1 MKRKLFIGSL
11 LTLAASQSFAQV
23 GGDIDT
29 TREQSV
35 KEVRVISSY
44 GKERKT
50 PVAMSTVNAKQIS
63 EVYGGSTELPEVLK
77 VTPGVY
83 ATKTG
88 GGVGDSRINIRG
100 FDQRNVAVTINGI
113 PVNDM
118 ENGWV
123 YWSNWAGLGDAVSTI
138 QVQRGLGA
146 SKLAINSVGGT
157 MNIITKTT
165 EAKAGASVLSSMT
178 NYGQYKVMAYASTG
192 LMTNG
197 FALTTV
203 LSKTAGDSYVDGT
216 WINGYSYFFTLA
228 KQLNAKQRLVL
239 TGIGAPQSHGQ
250 RTTGLTEGQIDT
262 LGIRYNAD
270 YGYFADSSL
279 FNDRVNYYHKPQFSL
294 NHYWNAS
301 EKTTLSTSLYYSIG
315 HGGGS
320 GRLGSSYART
330 EDGLLDIQAAVD
342 YNTANPTATSGGVKY
357 AQRNSVNNHYW
368 TGIISTLNH
377 KITPTIDL
385 TLGLDARSYR
395 GEHFREVRD
404 VFIEGGQ
411 RFDAVN
417 GLVGVHEYASNYG
430 NVFHVT
436 PVNQRVAYDNDGLVK
451 YAGLF
456 GQAEYSNEALSAFVT
471 GAINMTSN
479 QRVDRMLYINDTTG
493 RGELSEKVNIMGYSF
508 KGGANYNL
516 NENHN
521 IYFNAG
527 KFSRA
532 PFWTFVFVNNSNDVV
547 QNLVNEKA
555 ESFEFGYGFRSKKVA
570 VKFNAYLTNWKDKSL
585 LSGNITGPNGTITR
599 ALMNGANAVHKGI
612 EVEFNTQPI
621 KGLEIG
627 GIVSLGDW
635 RWNGDINATVYSEID
650 PTQSVTVTSYVDGVH
665 VGDAPQ
671 NQFGMQA
678 RYQITKGLY
687 IGATWIYNDKF
698 YANFDPSKKTD
709 PEDRI
714 DAYQIPSFYNLDA
727 RIGYEIQF
735 GDRTLNLAI
744 QGFNITN
751 VQFLSDATDLDGT
764 TFAYGFPGFG
774 RNFNFSA
781 KFTF

>member
-1 MKRKLFIGSL
+1 M
-11 LTLAASQSFAQV
+11 
-23 GGDIDT
+23 
-29 TREQSV
+29 
-35 KEVRVISSY
+35 
-44 GKERKT
+44 
-50 PVAMSTVNAKQIS
+50 
-63 EVYGGSTELPEVLK
+63 
-77 VTPGVY
+77 
-83 ATKTG
+83 
-88 GGVGDSRINIRG
+88 
-100 FDQRNVAVTINGI
+100 
-113 PVNDM
+113 
-118 ENGWV
+118 
-123 YWSNWAGLGDAVSTI
+123 
-138 QVQRGLGA
+138 
-146 SKLAINSVGGT
+146 
-157 MNIITKTT
+157 
-165 EAKAGASVLSSMT
+165 
-178 NYGQYKVMAYASTG
+178 
-192 LMTNG
+192 
-197 FALTTV
+197 
-203 LSKTAGDSYVDGT
+203 
-216 WINGYSYFFTLA
+216 
-228 KQLNAKQRLVL
+228 
-239 TGIGAPQSHGQ
+239 
-250 RTTGLTEGQIDT
+250 
-262 LGIRYNAD
+262 
-270 YGYFADSSL
+270 
-279 FNDRVNYYHKPQFSL
+279 

-377 KITPTIDL
+377 KITPAIDL
-385 TLGLDARSYR
+385 TIGLDARSYR

-417 GLVGVHEYASNYG
+417 GLVGVNEYASNYG

-456 GQAEYSNEALSAFVT
+456 GQAEYSKDALSAFVT
-471 GAINMTSN
+471 GAINTTSN

-508 KGGANYNL
+508 KGGANYNI

-521 IYFNAG
+521 VYFNAG

-599 ALMNGANAVHKGI
+599 ALMTGANAVHKGI

-627 GIVSLGDW
+627 GIISLGDW

-709 PEDRI
+709 PEDRV
-714 DAYQIPSFYNLDA
+714 DAYQIPSYYNLDA
-727 RIGYEIQF
+727 RIGYELNF
-735 GDRTLNLAI
+735 GDRTLNLGI

-774 RNFNFSA
+774 RNFNFTA

>member
-1 MKRKLFIGSL
+1 MMRRKLLVGSL
-11 LTLAASQSFAQV
+11 LTIVTSPIFAQV
-23 GGDIDT
+23 GADSDT

-63 EVYGGSTELPEVLK
+63 EVYGGSAELPEVLK

-100 FDQRNVAVTINGI
+100 FDQRNIAVTINGI

-165 EAKAGASVLSSMT
+165 DAKAGASVMT
-178 NYGQYKVMAYASTG
+178 SVTDYGQYKIMGYASTG
-192 LMTNG
+192 LMDNG

-203 LSKTAGDSYVDGT
+203 LSKTAGNSYVDGT

-228 KQLNAKQRLVL
+228 KQVNDKHRLVL

-250 RTTGLTEGQIDT
+250 RSSGLTPLQYDT
-262 LGIRYNAD
+262 LDRRFNGDI
-270 YGYFADSSL
+270 GYYDNGDL

-294 NHYWNAS
+294 NHYWNVS
-301 EKTTLSTSLYYSIG
+301 NKTTVSSSLYYSIG

-320 GRLGSSYART
+320 GRLGSAYART
-330 EDGLLDIQAAVD
+330 EDGLLDIQAAYD
-342 YNTANPTATSGGVKY
+342 YNVANPEITNGGVKY

-368 TGIISTLNH
+368 TGLVSTVNH
-377 KITPTIDL
+377 KVNQYVDL

-395 GEHFREVRD
+395 GEHFREVSD
-404 VFIEGGQ
+404 LLGGSA
-411 RFDAVN
+411 RYDAVN
-417 GLVGVHEYASNYG
+417 GLVGVHEFASNYS
-430 NVFHVT
+430 NVFSVT
-436 PVNQRVAYDNDGLVK
+436 PVDQRVAYDNDGLVK

-456 GQAEYSNEALSAFVT
+456 GQAEYSKDKLSAFVT

-493 RGELSEKVNIMGYSF
+493 RGELSEKVNIMGYSY
-508 KGGANYNL
+508 KGGANYNI
-516 NENHN
+516 NDKHN
-521 IYFNAG
+521 VYFNAG
-527 KFSRA
+527 QFSRA
-532 PFWTFVFVNNSNDVV
+532 PFWTFVFVNNTNDVV

-555 ESFEFGYGFRSKKVA
+555 ESFELGYGFRTEKVA

-599 ALMNGANAVHKGI
+599 ALMTGANATHKGI
-612 EVEFNTQPI
+612 EVEFNTKPM

-627 GIVSLGDW
+627 GVVSLGDW
-635 RWNGDINATVYSEID
+635 RWVGDVNATVYSEID
-650 PTQSVTVTSYVDGVH
+650 PTESVTVTSYVDGVH

-671 NQFGMQA
+671 NQFGLQA

-687 IGATWIYNDKF
+687 VGATWVYNDKF
-698 YANFDPSKKTD
+698 YSNFDPSKKTN
-709 PEDRI
+709 EADRI
-714 DAYQIPSFYNLDA
+714 DAYQIPSYYNLDA
-727 RIGYEIQF
+727 RVGYDLNL
-735 GDRTLNLAI
+735 GDRKLTLGI
-744 QGFNITN
+744 QAFNITD
-751 VQFLSDATDLDGT
+751 VKFLSDATDKDGT
-764 TFAYGFPGFG
+764 TFSYGFPGFG
-774 RNFNFSA
+774 RNFNFFA